1 MNAILKEAKK
11 LIEQGNIS
19 QALDFIS
26 NEAKASGMRDLSE
39 KAQRLLTDFNYML
52 NYYMTGA
59 QDPTRQEMLARIYD
73 GTYSILDCMAAR
85 TENGVER
92 LNRISSIDLSDT
104 QDLFDTI
111 ENNFPSNNEDRNSI
125 QEIIMDETNPLYLR
139 AMVLSALTMNLLK
152 YFDNEK
158 FESLYTYTL
167 EDQPLIIRQRAWVA
181 IVLVAMAHD
190 HRISTQ
196 PRLVEQLRF
205 ICEEGVNIDGLNT
218 LLTIQIALYQCL
230 EAQTARRI
238 LKEEITPDIE
248 KSLSEMK
255 DDQNPQWE
263 EKLEQTGIQDK
274 LREFADLQK
283 NGIDIM
289 LDGFAH
295 MTHLNFF
302 AHRSNWFMPFTLDHP
317 EVESRLKEQDKKSQY
332 IKVLYKAGN
341 MCATDKFSNML
352 MLNYL
357 PEEQFKQ
364 VEETMKANDVKFENI
379 IEASPKEEIIN
390 YLHDLY
396 RFYYIYK
403 TTKKAYNPFARN
415 LYFGKY
421 ECLRSV
427 SEDSETKHMISE
439 FLLKHKRYAD
449 ARTVFKE
456 IVDSEVSEE
465 NLQKYA
471 YCIMKYDPDDTS
483 YGDILA
489 LCNNYFP
496 GNKWTIKHYANA
508 LMNEMNYH
516 SAEIILREACNAF
529 QDDVNFPLSLAKC
542 LITQERYEEAMKY
555 LYKAD
560 LLKENSTRT
569 IRHMAWCSFVL
580 GNKEQSERYISQV
593 LGDPN
598 AKSADWI
605 NGGHIALLCNN
616 IDLAMERYLNAE
628 PDDVLFAFIDDA
640 DKMLK
645 AGISQEVITLTH
657 EVLNRKINE

>member
-1 MNAILKEAKK
+1 MNAIIKEAKK

-52 NYYMTGA
+52 NYFMTGA
-59 QDPTRQEMLARIYD
+59 QDPTRQEMLAHIYD
-73 GTYSILDCMAAR
+73 GTYQILDNMISR
-85 TENGVER
+85 VEKGSEKN
-92 LNRISSIDLSDT
+92 NRISSIDLSDT
-104 QDLFDTI
+104 QDLFDAI
-111 ENNFPSNNEDRNSI
+111 ENNFPSNIEDRNSI
-125 QEIIMDETNPLYLR
+125 QEIIMDEKNPLYLR

-167 EDQPLIIRQRAWVA
+167 EDQPLVIRQRAWVA

-205 ICEEGVNIDGLNT
+205 ICEEGIDIDGLNT
-218 LLTIQIALYQCL
+218 LLTIQIGLFQCL

-248 KSLSEMK
+248 KSLNEMK
-255 DDQNPQWE
+255 DDKNPQWE
-263 EKLEQTGIQDK
+263 EKLEQNGLQDK
-274 LREFADLQK
+274 LREFADFQK

-289 LDGFAH
+289 FDSFIH
-295 MTHLNFF
+295 MVHLNFF
-302 AHRSNWFMPFTLDHP
+302 SQKSNWFMPFTLDHP
-317 EVESRLKEQDKKSQY
+317 EVESRLKEKDNKTRY
-332 IKVLYKAGN
+332 IKVLHKAGN

-352 MLNYL
+352 MLNFL
-357 PEEQFKQ
+357 PEDHFKQ
-364 VEETMKANDVKFENI
+364 VEDTMNANDVKVENI
-379 IEASPKEEIIN
+379 LEASPKEEIIN

-396 RFYYIYK
+396 RFYCIFK
-403 TTKKAYNPFARN
+403 TAKKEYNPFARN

-421 ECLRSV
+421 ESLKSI
-427 SEDSETKHMISE
+427 SDNLETKHMIAE
-439 FLLKHKRYAD
+439 FLLKNKRYAD

-456 IVDSEVSEE
+456 ILDTEVSEE

-471 YCIMKYDPDDTS
+471 YCIMKNDSEDPA

-508 LMNEMNYH
+508 LMNAMNYH
-516 SAEIILREACNAF
+516 SAEIILREGCNAF
-529 QDDVNFPLSLAKC
+529 QDDVNFLLSLAKC
-542 LITQERYEEAMKY
+542 LIKQERYDEAMKY

-616 IDLAMERYLNAE
+616 IDLAMERYMNAE